1 MSVRIQIFI
10 IVVCVIFFLY
20 VANLLRKKKIDFKY
34 ALGWLALGLIILFLA
49 AFPNV
54 LAWISTQI
62 GIASPVNMLF
72 FFGLCLSLCMIFSQ
86 SVSLSHANDSIKKL
100 TQELAILKK
109 TIYEDEMRNVYE
121 EKEMLK
127 KQEKDCTK

>member
-1 MSVRIQIFI
+1 MSVRVQII
-10 IVVCVIFFLY
+10 IITVCIIFFLY
-20 VANLLRKKKIDFKY
+20 VANLLRKKRIDFKY

-109 TIYEDEMRNVYE
+109 TIYEDEMRDVYE

-127 KQEKDCTK
+127 QQEKD

>member
-109 TIYEDEMRNVYE
+109 TIYEDEMRDVYE
-121 EKEMLK
+121 EKEMLQQ
-127 KQEKDCTK
+127 QEKD

>member
-1 MSVRIQIFI
+1 MSVRIQILI

-49 AFPNV
+49 AFPKV

-62 GIASPVNMLF
+62 GIACPVNMLF

-109 TIYEDEMRNVYE
+109 TIYEDEMRDVYE

-127 KQEKDCTK
+127 QQEKD

>member
-109 TIYEDEMRNVYE
+109 TIYEDEMRDVYE

-127 KQEKDCTK
+127 QQEKD

>member
-109 TIYEDEMRNVYE
+109 TIYEDEMRDVYE

-127 KQEKDCTK
+127 QQEKDSTR

>member
-49 AFPNV
+49 AFPNL

-109 TIYEDEMRNVYE
+109 TIYEDEMRDVYE

-127 KQEKDCTK
+127 QQEKDSTR

>member
-1 MSVRIQIFI
+1 MSVRIQILI

-127 KQEKDCTK
+127 KQEKDCK

>member
-86 SVSLSHANDSIKKL
+86 SVSLSRANDSIKKL
-100 TQELAILKK
+100 AQELAILKK
-109 TIYEDEMRNVYE
+109 TIYEDEMRDVYE
-121 EKEMLK
+121 EKEMLM
-127 KQEKDCTK
+127 KQEKDRTK

>member
-127 KQEKDCTK
+127 KQEKDCK

>member
-1 MSVRIQIFI
+1 MSVRIQII
-10 IVVCVIFFLY
+10 IITVCVVFFLY

-109 TIYEDEMRNVYE
+109 TIYEDEMRDVYE

-127 KQEKDCTK
+127 QQEKD

>member
-1 MSVRIQIFI
+1 MSVRIQILI

-121 EKEMLK
+121 VKEMLK
-127 KQEKDCTK
+127 KQEKDCK